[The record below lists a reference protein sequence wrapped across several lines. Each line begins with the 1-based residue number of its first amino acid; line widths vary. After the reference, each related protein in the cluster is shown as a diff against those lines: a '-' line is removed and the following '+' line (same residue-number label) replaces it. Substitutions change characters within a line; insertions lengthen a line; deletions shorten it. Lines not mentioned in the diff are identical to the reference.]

1 MHFDQGGHPSL
12 SWASNKQVFRAYDN
26 RARRTPRSPQV
37 YLEHLNAK
45 EIMFFKDK
53 EDGEL
58 TKFGTDPKAENDEAK
73 MKDWSQW
80 LFSFRGQLQVISVPF
95 VAGEHIPKTIGDLQ
109 HITHELH
116 NLHKAGIKHGD
127 IRLWNMVFAKDGAK
141 LLDFDFS
148 GRNVY
153 YPDGYAQLLPD
164 AGMRPGTKH
173 EEITEACDIEALLS
187 VFSMF
192 DIVVE
197 EEDDDIKLL
206 AWWSSTQSTAYEE
219 LDKDSSEVLSWT
231 IEQFELHSEV
241 RIDINNLTVRKKL
254 QMLEEMNRSKTR
266 KTTELDT
273 KSPEK

>member
-1 MHFDQGGHPSL
+1 
-12 SWASNKQVFRAYDN
+12 
-26 RARRTPRSPQV
+26 V
-37 YLEHLNAK
+37 YLEHLKAK

-53 EDGEL
+53 KDGEV
-58 TKFGTDPKAENDEAK
+58 TKFGTDPQAEKDDEK
-73 MKDWSQW
+73 TKDWIQW

-95 VAGEHIPKTIGDLQ
+95 VAGEHIPKTISDLRQ
-109 HITHELH
+109 ITHELDI
-116 NLHKAGIKHGD
+116 LHKEGIKHGD

-173 EEITEACDIEALLS
+173 EEITEACDIEALLT

-192 DIVVE
+192 ELKDCH
-197 EEDDDIKLL
+197 DDIKLL
-206 AWWSSTQSTAYEE
+206 AWWSNTKSMAYKK
-219 LDKDSSEVLSWT
+219 LLKDSSEVLSWM
-231 IEQFELHSEV
+231 IEQFEPHSEV
-241 RIDINNLTVRKKL
+241 RIEISNHTTRKKL
-254 QMLEEMNRSKTR
+254 AILEEMNRSKMR

>member
-1 MHFDQGGHPSL
+1 
-12 SWASNKQVFRAYDN
+12 VFRAYDN

-58 TKFGTDPKAENDEAK
+58 KKFGTDPKAEKDEECI
-73 MKDWSQW
+73 KDWIQW

-95 VAGEHIPKTIGDLQ
+95 VAGEHIPKTISDLQ
-109 HITHELH
+109 HITRELH
-116 NLHKAGIKHGD
+116 TLHKEGIKHGD
-127 IRLWNMVFAKDGAK
+127 IRLWNMAFAKDGAK

-148 GRNVY
+148 GRNMY
-153 YPDGYAQLLPD
+153 YPDGYAQWLPD

-173 EEITEACDIEALLS
+173 EEITEACDTVALLT

-192 DIVVE
+192 DVVID
-197 EEDDDIKLL
+197 EDDDDTEFF
-206 AWWSSTQSTAYEE
+206 WWNLTKMKAHKK
-219 LDKDSSEVLSWT
+219 LDKDSSEVLSCV
-231 IEQFELHSEV
+231 IKQFEPHSEV
-241 RIDINNLTVRKKL
+241 RIEIQNRTTRKKL